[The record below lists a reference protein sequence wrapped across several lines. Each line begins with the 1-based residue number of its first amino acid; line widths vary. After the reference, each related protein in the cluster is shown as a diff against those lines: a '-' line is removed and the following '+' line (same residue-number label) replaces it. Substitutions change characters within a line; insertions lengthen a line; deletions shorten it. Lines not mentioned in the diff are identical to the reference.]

1 MGSAELCSALV
12 GENQLSNADLVSP
25 YTPFR
30 SAVADCYITSNN
42 YLILGRGISSPKH
55 SFYITK

>member
-1 MGSAELCSALV
+1 MGSAEHSSALV
-12 GENQLSNADLVSP
+12 GGNRLSNADQVSS

-30 SAVADCYITSNN
+30 SAVADCYITSNSH
-42 YLILGRGISSPKH
+42 LILGRGISSPKH